1 MSPRDD
7 AQGDRKAELML
18 QSVSSKEARFLRLT
32 QFHVDS
38 DLKKR
43 TVRGLTSSLIG
54 EGINFFLRVGSMA
67 ILARMLVPEYFGLIT
82 MVMVVTTVVE
92 RLKDLGLTT
101 ATIQRQ
107 SLTHEE
113 VSTLFWINAAGG
125 VVMAVLVAACA
136 GPLALFYN
144 EPRLIP
150 ITLVF
155 ATTFILSSLAIQH
168 QALLNRQMR
177 YARVAATTI
186 SAEVISLAI
195 AVVLALN
202 GAGYWALVARE
213 AFRSVIYTAAT
224 WICIPWIPSRP
235 SRNAKVTSML
245 SFGGDVTAFNLVYF
259 LCTNVDKI
267 IIGRLMGPAPLG
279 VYRQGSQLAVLPATQ
294 ITYPVNNVAQSIL
307 SRLQNDPEK
316 YIRSYCKLVTALSAV
331 TMPLMMFLAVFATET
346 VVVAFGIEWIAAANI
361 LKILALALFID
372 PASSIAGSVM
382 LTCGKS
388 RRYMYLGIVSSVT
401 MMVLFLAG
409 TPWGSEGIALGRVAY
424 SYLFLLPY
432 LWWSFKDTPVNL
444 RHFGNAIARP
454 LLSSLLMGEVL
465 YLLKS
470 WISFDREIFTL
481 MVGGL
486 LMVPLYVGFWLVLP
500 RGRSEIRQVWTDLTA
515 AFSQSKGGAT

>member
-1 MSPRDD
+1 
-7 AQGDRKAELML
+7 ML
-18 QSVSSKEARFLRLT
+18 QSVPSKEARFLRLT
-32 QFHVDS
+32 QSHADS

-43 TVRGLTSSLIG
+43 TVRGLTASVIG
-54 EGINFFLRVGSMA
+54 ESINFILRVGSMA

-82 MVMVVTTVVE
+82 MVMVVTTVVD

-107 SLTHEE
+107 TLTHEE

-125 VVMAVLVAACA
+125 LVMAVIVAACA

-155 ATTFILSSLAIQH
+155 ATTFIWSSLAIQH

-177 YARVAATTI
+177 YARVATTTI

-195 AVVLALN
+195 AVALALN
-202 GAGYWALVARE
+202 GAGYWALVVRE
-213 AFRSVIYTAAT
+213 AARSVVYTAAS

-235 SRNAKVTSML
+235 SRSAKITSML

-259 LCTNVDKI
+259 LCSNVDKV
-267 IIGRLMGPAPLG
+267 IIGRLMGPSPLG

-307 SRLQNDPEK
+307 SRLQNEPEK
-316 YIRSYCKLVTALSAV
+316 YRRSYSKLVTALSAV
-331 TMPLMMFLAVFATET
+331 SMPLMMFLAVFATEI
-346 VVVAFGIEWIAAANI
+346 VMVAFGIAWIAAADI
-361 LKILALALFID
+361 LRILSLACFID
-372 PASSIAGSVM
+372 PAASTAGSVM

-388 RRYMYLGIVSSVT
+388 RRYLYLGIVSSLS
-401 MMVLFLAG
+401 MMVMFVAG
-409 TPWGSEGIALGRVAY
+409 IPWGPEGIALGRLAY
-424 SYLFLLPY
+424 SYVFLLPI
-432 LWWSFKDTPVNL
+432 LWWSFKDTPISL
-444 RHFGNAIARP
+444 RLFGNAIARP

-465 YLLKS
+465 YLLRP
-470 WISFDREIFTL
+470 WILFDREIFTVL
-481 MVGGL
+481 AGGL
-486 LMVPLYVGFWLVLP
+486 AMVPLYVGFWLVLP
-500 RGRSEIRQVWTDLTA
+500 RGRSEIREVWKDLHA
-515 AFSQSKGGAT
+515 AFRQSKGGGAEV